1 MNSNRC
7 ANDVTWSQA
16 ILEAYFGAD
25 PAVPEEEEPAEDEMM
40 FDE

>member
-1 MNSNRC
+1 
-7 ANDVTWSQA
+7 VTLSQA